1 MFVDAIWIS
10 SVQFS
15 RSVMS
20 DSLRPHGLQHTRI
33 PWGMLDSSGDTDCIL
48 NPDINWK
55 VTKGLFFFF
64 FLYSLR
70 LTPAETLRKEVFH
83 CRLWMEQM
91 QALDPAPLITS
102 KRRKVIW
109 NCEVRHSGF
118 SSHFNTVTS
127 SKSHSLI
134 LSLSLLNIEEV
145 GLKWSPRSLLLQNS
159 MIKFLANLL
168 SGSSRLNVIEVFR
181 PQR

>member
-1 MFVDAIWIS
+1 MQFGFL
-10 SVQFS
+10 QFS
-15 RSVMS
+15 LVAQSCLTLCDPMDYSTPGFLGGCWIPQGTLIVFSTQTLIERSPRV
-20 DSLRPHGLQHTRI
+20 
-33 PWGMLDSSGDTDCIL
+33 
-48 NPDINWK
+48 
-55 VTKGLFFFF
+55 FFFF